1 MMALKMMA
9 FNINKMYTLYSF
21 EFIQVNLLYLYL
33 ILKCTKFVES
43 WKTKLWY
50 TKGLGSDI
58 CVHNGD
64 NETKADC
71 KKGQSF
77 MCRAIQKIRVHMRQI
92 MQFFPL
98 FWKTCI
104 SSYIIFLLDSL
115 TIILFKCDTT
125 KFHYGEKVYSILH

>member
-1 MMALKMMA
+1 MK
-9 FNINKMYTLYSF
+9 IQTTF

-43 WKTKLWY
+43 WKQNCDIQM
-50 TKGLGSDI
+50 GLGSDI

-77 MCRAIQKIRVHMRQI
+77 MCRAVQKIGIHETNYAV
-92 MQFFPL
+92 FSL

-125 KFHYGEKVYSILH
+125 KFHYGEKV